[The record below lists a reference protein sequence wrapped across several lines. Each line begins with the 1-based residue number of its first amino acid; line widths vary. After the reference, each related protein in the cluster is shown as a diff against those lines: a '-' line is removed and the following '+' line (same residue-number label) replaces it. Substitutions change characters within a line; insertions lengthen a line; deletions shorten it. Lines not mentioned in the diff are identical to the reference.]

1 MKRPARMNPN
11 QLGNFSDGGS
21 ITSSHQVANSVN
33 KMITPRSV
41 SARAQSR
48 ANFSMN
54 KKTIINVNRNPSIN
68 PFTSQNPRSILT
80 QNPRSIF
87 NRSRN
92 T

>member
-11 QLGNFSDGGS
+11 LLGKFGAGGA
-21 ITSSHQVANSVN
+21 ITSSSQVAHSVN

-54 KKTIINVNRNPSIN
+54 KINVNSINVNRNPSIN
-68 PFTSQNPRSILT
+68 PFTSQS
-80 QNPRSIF
+80 PRSIF
-87 NRSRN
+87 DRNRN

>member
-11 QLGNFSDGGS
+11 QLGSAGGA
-21 ITSSHQVANSVN
+21 ITSSSQVAHSVN

-54 KKTIINVNRNPSIN
+54 KINVNRNPNIN
-68 PFTSQNPRSILT
+68 PYTFR
-80 QNPRSIF
+80 
-87 NRSRN
+87 
-92 T
+92 